1 MGARERRWKSGRR
14 GRGGGYRDTKE
25 SKDGAGSDDSRDDGM
40 ETGKQLSATLKDI
53 LAAARERRWK
63 SGRLGGGGLDR
74 YVEESEDGAG
84 RNWSRDAGTETGDT
98 QVGERSCVAARRK

>member
-1 MGARERRWKSGRR
+1 MVEWVALQPILEVVNKESGYEGGRR
-14 GRGGGYRDTKE
+14 RQEPWWRQTAA
-25 SKDGAGSDDSRDDGM
+25 S
-40 ETGKQLSATLKDI
+40 KQLIATLKDI

-84 RNWSRDAGTETGDT
+84 SNWSRDAGTETGDT